1 MTQLHNNTLV
11 HSYLVPLIENIDFT
25 ECTNPTQIKSI
36 ISKLLTVAKKS
47 FKAHNNPDD
56 MSVLDNIELSPCSV
70 IKTATSP
77 TKGSD
82 DDIVLSTNPT
92 STIIFVDAK
101 KGPKKGSKK
110 QAADTEDDVVKK
122 VDKKTAT
129 KAEKADK
136 ADKTEKKKPVKKL
149 VVKKEISQPKDS
161 EESDEESDE
170 DKEDSAVDD
179 DDDDSQKKAI
189 KETTSILKKM
199 LVKDP
204 AAATASDNSD
214 MEDPV
219 SDDE

>member
-92 STIIFVDAK
+92 STIVFVDAK
-101 KGPKKGSKK
+101 KGPKKGAKK
-110 QAADTEDDVVKK
+110 QAEADEDVVTKK
-122 VDKKTAT
+122 VDKKTT
-129 KAEKADK
+129 T
-136 ADKTEKKKPVKKL
+136 KTEKKKPVKKQ

-161 EESDEESDE
+161 EESDEESDKKDEE
-170 DKEDSAVDD
+170 DAEDAEDDEDSDA
-179 DDDDSQKKAI
+179 SQKKAI

-204 AAATASDNSD
+204 AAASDNSD